1 MINLELTQDEAQI
14 ILNALVKEPYLQVYE
29 LIDNIQKQSSE
40 QMKSQI
46 DKNPF
51 FAEPMEGQGNGI

>member
-1 MINLELTQDEAQI
+1 MINLELTQDEAQM
-14 ILNALVKEPYLQVYE
+14 ILNALAKEPYIEVVDIINKIQLQA
-29 LIDNIQKQSSE
+29 SG

-51 FAEPMEGQGNGI
+51 FAEPMEGEGNGI